1 MWTHSLVLRMHLRSG
16 TVTVTPVIMWPHP
29 SDVRAKR
36 HLEPD
41 RLMEDLQ
48 TIFSRHKKPDLT
60 TRRLL
65 FLEICETLL
74 RNKHLSA
81 HTNKL
86 VQIAVNRLDDE
97 GSHITTFDAKVY
109 SDRLRALV
117 F

>member
-1 MWTHSLVLRMHLRSG
+1 MHLRSG
-16 TVTVTPVIMWPHP
+16 TVLPSAVPVLPWPHP

-36 HLEPD
+36 HLEPE
-41 RLMEDLQ
+41 RLIEDLQ
-48 TIFSRHKKPDLT
+48 NIFSRHKKPDLT

-81 HTNKL
+81 HFDKM
-86 VQIAVNRLDDE
+86 VQVAINRLDDE
-97 GSHITTFDAKVY
+97 RSSITTFDAKVY
-109 SDRLRALV
+109 SDQLRALV